1 MAVRPAPV
9 RAAMARHPSAG
20 AVARG
25 AAVRR
30 SGAPVRRTA
39 PRRGGAGALVAL
51 VLVVA
56 VVVAALGLLAGAVRN
71 ARVPEVTGVVQVH
84 DGESLWQVARRV
96 APSADPGVVVA
107 RIAELN
113 GLVSPSVRSGQEL
126 VTPIG

>member
-1 MAVRPAPV
+1 
-9 RAAMARHPSAG
+9 
-20 AVARG
+20 
-25 AAVRR
+25 
-30 SGAPVRRTA
+30 
-39 PRRGGAGALVAL
+39 